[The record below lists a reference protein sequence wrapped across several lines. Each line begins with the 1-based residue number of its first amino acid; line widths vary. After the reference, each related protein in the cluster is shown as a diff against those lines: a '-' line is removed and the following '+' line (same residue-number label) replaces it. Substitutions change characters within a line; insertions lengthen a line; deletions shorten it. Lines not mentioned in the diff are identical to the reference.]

1 MELLPQLIL
10 LDLDDQNSFGV
21 RPSVRG
27 GEMGLVAGAQRY
39 HETISLITLTRS
51 CFNLL
56 MQ

>member
-27 GEMGLVAGAQRY
+27 EMGLVAGAERH